1 MSIKDSKMSVWVAIA
16 INIVVYLVSF
26 AYAWGKLNTKISEIE
41 KRYYELDDKVTAI
54 TDCSVQKE
62 QYKSEQ
68 QNINRRI
75 DELTSLDIDA
85 RLTKIE
91 TLLETILGEIKN
103 GKYIK

>member
-1 MSIKDSKMSVWVAIA
+1 MFIKDDTMNVWVAIA

-26 AYAWGKLNTKISEIE
+26 AYAWGKLNTKIADIE
-41 KRYYELDDKVTAI
+41 KRYYELDEKVSDI
-54 TDCSVQKE
+54 MECSIQKE

-68 QNINRRI
+68 HNINRRI

-91 TLLETILGEIKN
+91 TLLETILGEIKD
-103 GKYIK
+103 GKYTK

>member
-1 MSIKDSKMSVWVAIA
+1 MSVWVAIA

-26 AYAWGKLNTKISEIE
+26 AYAWGKLNTKIADIE
-41 KRYYELDDKVTAI
+41 KRYYELEGKMSDI
-54 TDCSVQKE
+54 MECSVQKE

-68 QNINRRI
+68 HNINRRI

>member
-1 MSIKDSKMSVWVAIA
+1 MSVWVAIA

-26 AYAWGKLNTKISEIE
+26 AYAWGKLNTKIADIE
-41 KRYYELDDKVTAI
+41 KRYYELDDKISDIANYSI
-54 TDCSVQKE
+54 QKE

-68 QNINRRI
+68 HNINRRI

-91 TLLETILGEIKN
+91 TLLETILGEVKN

>member
-1 MSIKDSKMSVWVAIA
+1 MNVWVAIA

-26 AYAWGKLNTKISEIE
+26 AYAWGKLNTKIADIE
-41 KRYYELDDKVTAI
+41 KRYYELDDKISDIANYSI
-54 TDCSVQKE
+54 QKE

-91 TLLETILGEIKN
+91 TLLETILGELKD
-103 GKYIK
+103 GKYTK

>member
-1 MSIKDSKMSVWVAIA
+1 MFIKDDIMNVWVAIA

-26 AYAWGKLNTKISEIE
+26 AYAWGKLNTKISDIE
-41 KRYYELDDKVTAI
+41 KRYYELEGKMSDI
-54 TDCSVQKE
+54 MECSIQKE

-75 DELTSLDIDA
+75 DEITSLNIDA

-91 TLLETILGEIKN
+91 TLLVTILGELKD
-103 GKYIK
+103 GKYTK

>member
-1 MSIKDSKMSVWVAIA
+1 MFIKDDIMNVWVAIA

-26 AYAWGKLNTKISEIE
+26 AYAWGKLNTKISDIE
-41 KRYYELDDKVTAI
+41 KRYYELEGKMSDI
-54 TDCSVQKE
+54 MECFIQKE

-75 DELTSLDIDA
+75 DEITSLNIDA

-91 TLLETILGEIKN
+91 TLLETILGEIKD
-103 GKYIK
+103 GKYTK

>member
-26 AYAWGKLNTKISEIE
+26 AYAWGKLNTKISDIE
-41 KRYYELDDKVTAI
+41 KRYYELEGKMSDI
-54 TDCSVQKE
+54 MECSIQKE

-75 DELTSLDIDA
+75 DEITSLNIDA

-91 TLLETILGEIKN
+91 TLLVTILGELKD
-103 GKYIK
+103 GKYTK

>member
-1 MSIKDSKMSVWVAIA
+1 MNVWVAIA

-26 AYAWGKLNTKISEIE
+26 AYAWGKLNTKIADIE
-41 KRYYELDDKVTAI
+41 KRYYELDDKISDIANYSI
-54 TDCSVQKE
+54 QKE

-91 TLLETILGEIKN
+91 TLLETILGEIKD
-103 GKYIK
+103 GKYTK